1 MAAYHISLCRGN
13 RSKLTYTIL
22 HEYGHV
28 LPEDETQMDL
38 SVGTNTHDP
47 AGFMEGSFRMRYDEP
62 DMPALR
68 SAIRENF
75 GLS

>member
-1 MAAYHISLCRGN
+1 MAAHHISLCRGN
-13 RSKLTYTIL
+13 RSKLTYTTL

-28 LPEDETQMDL
+28 LLEDETQADL

-47 AGFMEGSFRMRYDEP
+47 AGIMEGSFRKRYDEP
-62 DMPALR
+62 DMLALH
-68 SAIRENF
+68 SAIRANP

>member
-1 MAAYHISLCRGN
+1 MAAHHISLCRGN

-28 LPEDETQMDL
+28 LPEDETQADL
-38 SVGTNTHDP
+38 SVGTSTHDP
-47 AGFMEGSFRMRYDEP
+47 AGIMEGSFRKRYDEP
-62 DMPALR
+62 DMLALH
-68 SAIRENF
+68 SAIRANP